1 MNLKKL
7 GLGVAVSA
15 LVLASGA
22 AQSSPIRYD
31 FTAEGNTTGY
41 FSYDDTAASI
51 GSGPFASGGK
61 AYSALA
67 FSINGVNVL
76 NPILVLYNDFGTPSI
91 PGNDFLFVTTM
102 SADPLLELSGDFLI
116 DDSLMSF
123 GFSHV
128 LDDFTGLEGN
138 GLNTSDGFA
147 TLLTLDGTAES
158 HTVPEPATLSL
169 VALGVAGAVASRRR
183 KRVAAD

>member
-31 FTAEGNTTGY
+31 FTAEGKTTGY

-51 GSGPFASGGK
+51 GSLPAGFSSGGK

-76 NPILVLYNDFGTPSI
+76 NPILVLYNDFGTHSI

-102 SADPLLELSGDFLI
+102 SADPLLELSGDFQR
-116 DDSLMSF
+116 DDALTSF

-128 LDDFTGLEGN
+128 LDDFTGPEGN
-138 GLNTSDGFA
+138 GLNTSDIP
-147 TLLTLDGTAES
+147 LM
-158 HTVPEPATLSL
+158 
-169 VALGVAGAVASRRR
+169 ASRRC
-183 KRVAAD
+183 

>member
-7 GLGVAVSA
+7 GLSVAVSA

-41 FSYDDTAASI
+41 FTYDDTAAVI

-61 AYSALA
+61 AYSAQA

-76 NPILVLYNDFGTPSI
+76 NPILILYNDYGFV
-91 PGNDFLFVTTM
+91 GNDFLYITNM
-102 SADPLLELSGDFLI
+102 SADPYLQLSGDFLS
-116 DDSLMSF
+116 DDALPSF

-128 LDDFTGLEGN
+128 LDDFSGFGDNALYGA
-138 GLNTSDGFA
+138 GPDGFA
-147 TLLTLDGTAES
+147 MLLTLDGTAES

-169 VALGVAGAVASRRR
+169 VALGVAGAIASRRR

>member
-1 MNLKKL
+1 VNLKKL
-7 GLGVAVSA
+7 GLSVAVSA

-41 FSYDDTAASI
+41 FTYDDTAASI
-51 GSGPFASGGK
+51 GSGPFAGGGK
-61 AYSALA
+61 AYAAQA

-76 NPILVLYNDFGTPSI
+76 NPILILYNDYGFA
-91 PGNDFLFVTTM
+91 GNDFLYVTNM
-102 SADPLLELSGDFLI
+102 SADPYLQLSGDFLN
-116 DDSLMSF
+116 DDALTSF

-128 LDDFTGLEGN
+128 LDDFSGFDDNALYGA
-138 GLNTSDGFA
+138 GPGGFA
-147 TLLTLDGTAES
+147 MLLTLDGSTES

-169 VALGVAGAVASRRR
+169 VALGVAGAVVSRRR
-183 KRVAAD
+183 KKVATA